1 MTPVTLERP
10 FDPARRTGRRVAGR
24 SGTRGVRFAVDC
36 LSRSADDVAGSKDR
50 EGTRVSFEVVS
61 AYTLLVGDAD
71 EPATVSVHSTADD
84 AWRALD
90 REVRRRCGMRPRPR
104 RRIDSEAATRLANA
118 WRAGDPDSR
127 YWNLTVHRL
136 PIPLPVIAREA
147 MIAGR

>member
-1 MTPVTLERP
+1 
-10 FDPARRTGRRVAGR
+10 
-24 SGTRGVRFAVDC
+24 
-36 LSRSADDVAGSKDR
+36 
-50 EGTRVSFEVVS
+50 VSFEVVS

-104 RRIDSEAATRLANA
+104 RRADAEATTRLANA
-118 WRAGDPDSR
+118 WRAGDPDAR
-127 YWNLTVHRL
+127 YWNVTVHRL